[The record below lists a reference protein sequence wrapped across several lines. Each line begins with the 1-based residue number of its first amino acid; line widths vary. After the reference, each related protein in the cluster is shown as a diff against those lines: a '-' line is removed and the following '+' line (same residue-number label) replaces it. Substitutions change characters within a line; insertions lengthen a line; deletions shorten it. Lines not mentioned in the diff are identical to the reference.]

1 MKPVRAFAALGP
13 SEIMKTHLKTSED
26 IRHSILRH
34 PALSAILLLAMLA
47 VAASSG
53 WCAQDITFVL
63 RVNGYE
69 MNGVFGEPTA
79 VAVNE
84 RAGLLCVTDT
94 KYGRVDAFSLQG
106 VPKFEY
112 GPEKGLESPWGI
124 AVADD
129 GTMFVSEST
138 GGPIKIIGPKGDKS
152 TLDLPKSEGESDP
165 KPGRMTLDR
174 DGCLYVVDRANCR
187 VCVFDKE
194 RKIKL
199 QFGRAG
205 GKRGEFKELQDVAVD
220 RQGRIYVL
228 DSSGTPVQVFDK
240 KGKYVYRFGFRGEGG
255 EDISFPSALF
265 VDQNDQVWVV
275 DRGRHKFKVFDRSG
289 SFLRS
294 EGTYGLEEGYL
305 FQPADAEMDGLGR
318 IYVVEA
324 GARRLQVFSLDRP
337 FEPFSPPGL

>member
-1 MKPVRAFAALGP
+1 MVRVRDGRLEHLAHRHGGRAGAEGEDRLGVRDGLAAHQVGHEP
-13 SEIMKTHLKTSED
+13 S
-26 IRHSILRH
+26 
-34 PALSAILLLAMLA
+34 LARRGA
-47 VAASSG
+47 H
-53 WCAQDITFVL
+53 VL
-63 RVNGYE
+63 RPG
-69 MNGVFGEPTA
+69 
-79 VAVNE
+79 
-84 RAGLLCVTDT
+84 
-94 KYGRVDAFSLQG
+94 
-106 VPKFEY
+106 
-112 GPEKGLESPWGI
+112 
-124 AVADD
+124 ADD
-129 GTMFVSEST
+129 GTLFVSEST
-138 GGPIKIIGPKGDKS
+138 GGPIKIIGPKGEKS

-265 VDQNDQVWVV
+265 LDQNDQVWVV
-275 DRGRHKFKVFDRSG
+275 DRGRHAFKVFDRSG

-305 FQPADAEMDGLGR
+305 FQPADAEMDSLGR